1 MANEAAG
8 ERTTVMQ
15 NRTSPLSWG
24 GEFRDAVQEA
34 VYQDERMPEHLRHVR
49 LVLFFSFV
57 CNLLFLYND
66 WRFFGQPHFVAALGS
81 RAGIAAASL
90 GGLLLLRRTQTF
102 RQLQSLCLAWAA
114 PVIIA
119 SAVLLSPGTDVALV
133 ILFML
138 PILFY
143 LAMPMSFGRT
153 VATGLACSI
162 ATLSGFLWAEPS
174 SPTRYGVGL
183 ALATVNVVLAL
194 VLIRMN
200 RLQRLEWAA
209 TRAVWAA
216 NRELAEQRQMLQTL
230 LRAVPAPLLILA
242 RDTGRLIQA
251 NDAARAYFGS
261 ETLGDLERLLGAFGL
276 KPQGFGRE
284 PVFHEW
290 TGAEGAVRETE
301 MAMDLGGGV
310 RRDVLLV
317 TTTTQVRGEE
327 AILAVVVDI
336 TARKELEAH
345 LQQLA
350 STDPLTGLANRG
362 GFFSLAA
369 EELKRTQRY
378 KRPLAVVMLDIDHF
392 KDINDSFG
400 HEAGDVALRAFAAL
414 CRSLLRE
421 LDIMGRIG
429 GEEFALLLP
438 ETTQESAKVLAERLR
453 AAVAKLRLPGLCAS
467 MTVSIG
473 ISEVLPEEEAISLA
487 LSRADHA
494 LYDAKR
500 AGRNRIAVFT

>member
-1 MANEAAG
+1 
-8 ERTTVMQ
+8 MQ

-24 GEFRDAVQEA
+24 GEFRDSVQEA

-49 LVLFFSFV
+49 LVLFYAFLF
-57 CNLLFLYND
+57 NLLFLYND
-66 WRFFGQPHFVAALGS
+66 WRFVGQPHFVVALGA

-90 GGLLLLRRTQTF
+90 GGLLLLRRAHTF
-102 RQLQSLCLAWAA
+102 RRLQRLCLAWTV
-114 PVIIA
+114 PVIVA
-119 SAVLLSPGTDVALV
+119 SAVLLSPHTDVALA

-143 LAMPMSFGRT
+143 LAMPMSFCRT
-153 VATGLACSI
+153 VAAGMACSV
-162 ATLSGFLWAEPS
+162 ATLLGFLWAEPL
-174 SPTRYGVGL
+174 SPTRYGV
-183 ALATVNVVLAL
+183 ALAMLTINVVLAL

-216 NRELAEQRQMLQTL
+216 NQELAEQRQMLQTL
-230 LRAVPAPLLILA
+230 LRAVPAPLIILA
-242 RDTGRLIQA
+242 LETGRLIQA
-251 NDAARAYFGS
+251 NDAARAYFGPEMLADAKALFRS
-261 ETLGDLERLLGAFGL
+261 FGL
-276 KPQGFGRE
+276 RE
-284 PVFHEW
+284 PVPLAFGEQRKNDGTVH
-290 TGAEGAVRETE
+290 ETE
-301 MAMDLGGGV
+301 MRLDLGGGV
-310 RRDVLLV
+310 CRNVLLV
-317 TTTTQVRGEE
+317 TTTTQVRGEA
-327 AILAVVVDI
+327 AIMAVVVDI

-362 GFFSLAA
+362 SFFALAA

-378 KRPLAVVMLDIDHF
+378 RRPLAVVMLDIDHF

-421 LDIMGRIG
+421 PDVMGRIG

-438 ETTQESAKVLAERLR
+438 ETTRESAKVLAERLR
-453 AAVAKLRLPGLCAS
+453 AAVAELRLPGLCAS

-473 ISEVLPEEEAISLA
+473 ISEVLPEETALSQA
-487 LSRADHA
+487 LSRADQA
-494 LYDAKR
+494 LYAAKR
-500 AGRNRIAVFT
+500 AGRNRIAIFT